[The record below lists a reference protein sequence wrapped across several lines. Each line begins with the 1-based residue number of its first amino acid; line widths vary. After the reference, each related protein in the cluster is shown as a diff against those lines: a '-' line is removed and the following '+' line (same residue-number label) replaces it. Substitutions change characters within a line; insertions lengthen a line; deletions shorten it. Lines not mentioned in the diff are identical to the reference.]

1 MPSLIIK
8 TGGTYT
14 MSGKYMKIKRV
25 ILPTITMVIIASQ
38 LFGCASTTKQEAY
51 DMMRETEQIELEYA
65 VPDYDSNAE
74 ESKVE
79 LLPWL
84 QLSSLETHPELRT
97 AFEEYVGVTGTTGN
111 KEGTLYYNPKTQ
123 EADQN
128 VTLYMATKNS
138 AISGY
143 FANIDAMTKFG
154 EIATE
159 NYTDID
165 VDDVNAPYATINAYF
180 ELLPDQEDGQF
191 DGDSTI
197 SRAQAMALLM
207 RATTPV
213 NESQAPETDSDFT
226 AKVGESQYTNFA
238 APMDEYAYLNTSTGL
253 NEQSF
258 NGTMTKGEFITLVT
272 NYIRADY
279 VATLK
284 ESGYTD
290 LYSDTSDVTI
300 STVSDAGD
308 IKYSEAISDA
318 SKGVPTD
325 LYETFKLAIKNGYL
339 AEADLEDWDSALTKA
354 DAVSLFITMATNY
367 TSNVG
372 NTLYSQYQTPT
383 TDTTTDTTSETLS
396 ESAEITNSKW
406 ADINGAWDAVHQFT
420 LYAREQGADY
430 TDGWCWCYD
439 HGKGAGDQPSYAVY
453 MKEGDP
459 LYGTVYHVGDYLP
472 DGTQFSGTNDEWEA
486 FIKQDF
492 RDQAEADGY
501 DVYDDPDGDGFII
514 DLDGSYNPNN

>member
-1 MPSLIIK
+1 MKRKTILALI
-8 TGGTYT
+8 T
-14 MSGKYMKIKRV
+14 V
-25 ILPTITMVIIASQ
+25 CILSFASC
-38 LFGCASTTKQEAY
+38 GKQETTATTESIAESTQV
-51 DMMRETEQIELEYA
+51 ETIVTE
-65 VPDYDSNAE
+65 D
-74 ESKVE
+74 SKVE

-97 AFEEYVGVTGTTGN
+97 AFEELLGVTGTTGN
-111 KEGTLYYNPKTQ
+111 KEGVLYYNPETKET
-123 EADQN
+123 EQN

-138 AISGY
+138 AMSAY
-143 FANIDAMTKFG
+143 FTNIG
-154 EIATE
+154 EMEPLINMASE
-159 NYTDID
+159 NYTDVD

-180 ELLPDQEDGQF
+180 ELLPDQEEGQF
-191 DGDSTI
+191 DGDATI
-197 SRAQAMALLM
+197 SRAQAMTLVM
-207 RATTPV
+207 RATTQV
-213 NESQAPETDSDFT
+213 NEAQAPETNNDFT
-226 AKVGESQYTNFA
+226 SVVGESQYTNFA
-238 APMDEYAYLNTSTGL
+238 APMNEYTYLNTDNGL
-253 NEQSF
+253 TEQSF
-258 NGTMTKGEFITLVT
+258 NGTMTKGEYIALVT

-279 VATLK
+279 LATL
-284 ESGYTD
+284 EEWGYTD
-290 LYSDTSDVTI
+290 LYSDTSDITI
-300 STVSDAGD
+300 STVSDAGN

-383 TDTTTDTTSETLS
+383 TDTTSSEYNDDENEIRNS
-396 ESAEITNSKW
+396 EW
-406 ADINGAWDAVHQFT
+406 ADINGAWDAVHQYEI
-420 LYAREQGADY
+420 YAQENGADY
-430 TDGWCWCYD
+430 AFGWTWCYD

-492 RDQAEADGY
+492 ERLLTE
-501 DVYDDPDGDGFII
+501 
-514 DLDGSYNPNN
+514 DGSVSFKDPETGRTIIGTQEEIDAYKASKGYN